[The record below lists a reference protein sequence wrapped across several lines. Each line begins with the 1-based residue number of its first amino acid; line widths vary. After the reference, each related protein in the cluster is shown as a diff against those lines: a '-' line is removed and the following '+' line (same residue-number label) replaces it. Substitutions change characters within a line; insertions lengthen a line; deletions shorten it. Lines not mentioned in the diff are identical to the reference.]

1 MRKVLLTILMTIC
14 ILCLWSCGSTT
25 QTQEVAEE
33 TAVEDTADEN
43 AQATAAAKEE
53 EERLAAEAEAK
64 AAEELKAT
72 EAAKAAEEAEA
83 NEATAEEA
91 EEQKEEVAET
101 PADGLAAN
109 VDRTKIEKYE
119 APKTMY
125 VQKAVNVRK
134 GPSTNYDKVDHYEI
148 NTEVSVVGRYE
159 KDGWYLVDYK
169 GANAFISDDFLAET
183 AVDLEALKAEQE
195 AAALAAIEQ
204 QKAAEQQTPA
214 TETQP
219 VAAQPAMP
227 PAGILFIGDSRC
239 VQMQEAVGGGNSS
252 WICENSKGY
261 KWLSENAIQRADE
274 CVGKG
279 TKVVICLGVNDTDH
293 AYDYAALINQKA
305 AEWAARGAKTYYV
318 SVNPVWENPYVTE
331 TQVELFNSTIIGQ
344 LSGVRWID
352 THSYLMSTGYRLVD
366 GLHYDTDTYIKIFN
380 IIVASL

>member
-1 MRKVLLTILMTIC
+1 MKRVLFIILTM
-14 ILCLWSCGSTT
+14 LCLMGLWACGANNDTQQTT
-25 QTQEVAEE
+25 ETVEATNDTAEE
-33 TAVEDTADEN
+33 SAEADASTEAIDEDTDVEAAATETTEDSAVEEV
-43 AQATAAAKEE
+43 K
-53 EERLAAEAEAK
+53 
-64 AAEELKAT
+64 
-72 EAAKAAEEAEA
+72 EEAEPTDA
-83 NEATAEEA
+83 V
-91 EEQKEEVAET
+91 EEVTE
-101 PADGLAAN
+101 DGLAAD
-109 VDRTKIEKYE
+109 VDRAKIEKYE
-119 APKTMY
+119 TPKTLY
-125 VQKAVNVRK
+125 VQKSVNVRK
-134 GPSTNYDKVDHYEI
+134 GPSTKYEKVDHFEI
-148 NTEVSVVGRYE
+148 NKEVSAVGRYDKNGWFMISY
-159 KDGWYLVDYK
+159 KDGY
-169 GANAFISDDFLAET
+169 AFISNDILAET
-183 AVDLEALKAEQE
+183 EVDLEALKAEQE

-204 QKAAEQQTPA
+204 QKAAETAQAQNPDTSQQTQPA
-214 TETQP
+214 
-219 VAAQPAMP
+219 VQPAMP

-331 TQVELFNSTIIGQ
+331 EQVELFNSTIVGS

-352 THSYLMSTGYRLVD
+352 THSYLMATGYRLVD

-380 IIVASL
+380 AIVGSLK